1 MRRASTPPT
10 PHPLATPSHTAWRAD
25 GTTYD
30 TAAVRKAA
38 AALLAG
44 GAGGTLRF
52 PAQVGGKPATYL
64 TGAFNVSSHTYVD
77 IEAGATVLG
86 STRGEDWPL
95 LTAAVV
101 WPQFGHGSDCVPGQ
115 ESCRLMHQ
123 ALLFSWGSTNVTL
136 GGGGTFDC
144 NSQKETWWKCAR
156 TLSEPPCNGYGR
168 PHCMMFS
175 NATDVEVS
183 DLHGARP
190 LQSPWWDI
198 HLLVGILLSPRWR
211 IALTHSLVL
220 ACARVWP
227 GR

>member
-1 MRRASTPPT
+1 M
-10 PHPLATPSHTAWRAD
+10 
-25 GTTYD
+25 
-30 TAAVRKAA
+30 RKAA

-44 GAGGTLRF
+44 GTGGTLRF

-123 ALLFSWGSTNVTL
+123 ALLFSWGASNVTL

-144 NSQKETWWKCAR
+144 NSRKETWWKCAR

-168 PHCMMFS
+168 PHCIMFS

-183 DLHGARP
+183 DLHGKRAPP
-190 LQSPWWDI
+190 LPS
-198 HLLVGILLSPRWR
+198 V
-211 IALTHSLVL
+211 AHSLVQ
-220 ACARVWP
+220 ACAGAWP
-227 GR
+227 GC

>member
-1 MRRASTPPT
+1 M
-10 PHPLATPSHTAWRAD
+10 
-25 GTTYD
+25 
-30 TAAVRKAA
+30 RKAA
-38 AALLAG
+38 DALLAG

-52 PAQVGGKPATYL
+52 PAEVGGKPATYL

-183 DLHGARP
+183 DLHGKRAPP
-190 LQSPWWDI
+190 LPS
-198 HLLVGILLSPRWR
+198 V
-211 IALTHSLVL
+211 AHSLVQ
-220 ACARVWP
+220 ACA
-227 GR
+227 